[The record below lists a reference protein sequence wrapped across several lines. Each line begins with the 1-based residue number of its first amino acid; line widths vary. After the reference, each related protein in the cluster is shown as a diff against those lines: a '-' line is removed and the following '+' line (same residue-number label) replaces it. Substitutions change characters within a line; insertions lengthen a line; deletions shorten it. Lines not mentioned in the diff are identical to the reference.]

1 MLSLRRPVVVA
12 VLLAL
17 SLLPRLVAEEITST
31 ARPPRPSELIRLLP
45 RRTPTPNQP
54 PVEMRGPL
62 EKFFNTLK
70 TGDASKAYD
79 ELLINTRLAERKDN
93 VRLLI
98 EKTDQAAALY
108 GKVLNFEIFDNYSVG
123 SSMIVLTYVSMQQ
136 MQPLRWRFIYYKPD
150 KNWVLIDLRVDDTLD
165 DLIE

>member
-1 MLSLRRPVVVA
+1 ML
-12 VLLAL
+12 
-17 SLLPRLVAEEITST
+17 TF
-31 ARPPRPSELIRLLP
+31 ARAQEPSSRAPTRPSELIRLLP
-45 RRTPTPNQP
+45 RRTPTPTQP
-54 PVEMRGPL
+54 AIEIRMPI

-108 GKVLNFEIFDNYSVG
+108 GKVINFEIYDSYNVG
-123 SSMIVLTYVSMQQ
+123 SSMIVLTYMTLHQL
-136 MQPLRWRFIYYKPD
+136 QPLRWRFIYYKPE
-150 KNWVLIDLRVDDTLD
+150 KSWLLIDLRVDDVLD